1 VFTGNTRNT
10 LMLLYYCILHFPS
23 LFFKE
28 RDVRRGQ
35 GEFVLG
41 KFERWYEK
49 GNLSYPLF
57 LGCKPNCRSEYK
69 WLAGTPTTRAPG
81 LASSPTGIPARQRQ
95 FGLHPLF
102 LCALVAKMYLYY
114 FVTVYQRIRSGL
126 YLGHEQSSNN
136 RYWGIFMHRQK
147 P

>member
-1 VFTGNTRNT
+1 
-10 LMLLYYCILHFPS
+10 
-23 LFFKE
+23 
-28 RDVRRGQ
+28 
-35 GEFVLG
+35 
-41 KFERWYEK
+41 
-49 GNLSYPLF
+49 
-57 LGCKPNCRSEYK
+57 
-69 WLAGTPTTRAPG
+69 

-95 FGLHPLF
+95 FGLHPHF

>member
-1 VFTGNTRNT
+1 
-10 LMLLYYCILHFPS
+10 MLLYYCILHFPS

-57 LGCKPNCRSEYK
+57 L
-69 WLAGTPTTRAPG
+69 
-81 LASSPTGIPARQRQ
+81 
-95 FGLHPLF
+95 
-102 LCALVAKMYLYY
+102 CALVAKMYLYY

-136 RYWGIFMHRQK
+136 RYWGIFMYRQK